1 MTAAPQH
8 PSHLRQLP
16 RPLIWLSLLSFSLG
30 ACAPN
35 LGPQPNLGWIE
46 ERDPIEWLHGRT
58 GELAPA
64 DDNLTPAQE
73 TLVRWRLEMEGASP

>member
-1 MTAAPQH
+1 
-8 PSHLRQLP
+8 
-16 RPLIWLSLLSFSLG
+16 LLSTPPEVARGLPERVQRLIG
-30 ACAPN
+30 YQ
-35 LGPQPNLGWIE
+35 LHRPNLGWIE

-73 TLVRWRLEMEGASP
+73 ALVRWRLETEGASS